1 MLKHEEVDL
10 MNERVDIQI
19 FEECSGAHSHTYPQ
33 IMVPLQK
40 NMNICISG
48 KDYTVTAQ
56 ELCLVPAAMTH
67 ECNFYGQLLV
77 INLTTNMM
85 DNQKLANL
93 TVPLI
98 VSMQGQILQ
107 LVDLIQAEIRQ
118 NPNSRA
124 LGHLYSYLY
133 SKLLD
138 NCAPPSIQYISQH
151 YDLPITV
158 NQLADI
164 ENYNVTYYNDWFKQ
178 QTGLSP
184 SLYLR
189 NIRIDKAKELLRT
202 TEYGVVDIALMVGYG
217 SNAAFTRAFRSITG
231 MTPKD
236 YRNCP
241 CFRQTG

>member
-1 MLKHEEVDL
+1 
-10 MNERVDIQI
+10 MNERVDIQM

-40 NMNICISG
+40 SMDICIENM
-48 KDYTVTAQ
+48 DYAVTAQ
-56 ELCLVPAAMTH
+56 ELCLVPAGMTH
-67 ECNFYGQLLV
+67 ECDFSGRLLV
-77 INLTTNMM
+77 INLTTNMV

-107 LVDLIQAEIRQ
+107 LVELIQAERKQ
-118 NPNSRA
+118 NPGSRS
-124 LGHLYSYLY
+124 LEYLYSYLY

-164 ENYNVTYYNDWFKQ
+164 EKYNVTYYNAWFKQ

-202 TEYGVVDIALMVGYG
+202 TDYGVVDIALMVGYG

-236 YRNCP
+236 YRGCP
-241 CFRQTG
+241 CFKQIG

>member
-1 MLKHEEVDL
+1 
-10 MNERVDIQI
+10 MNECVDIRM
-19 FEECSGAHSHTYPQ
+19 FEECSGVHSHTYPQ

-40 NMNICISG
+40 NMNICIDDM
-48 KDYTVTAQ
+48 DYTVTAQ
-56 ELCLVPAAMTH
+56 ELCLVPAGMTH
-67 ECNFYGQLLV
+67 ECNFYGRLLV
-77 INLTTNMM
+77 INLTTNMI

-107 LVDLIQAEIRQ
+107 LVDLIQAEIKQ
-118 NPNSRA
+118 SPGSRA
-124 LGHLYSYLY
+124 LGYLYSYLY

-189 NIRIDKAKELLRT
+189 NIRIDKAKELLST
-202 TEYGVVDIALMVGYG
+202 TDCGVVDIALMVGYG
-217 SNAAFTRAFRSITG
+217 SNAAFTRAFRSLTG
-231 MTPKD
+231 VTPKD

-241 CFRQTG
+241 CFKQTG